1 MNLKQE
7 KAKKI
12 CYKKPI
18 LRKLNY
24 DYMCE
29 KAWEMLEECQ
39 ALQWLDGADEEVLLE
54 AFDDDD
60 EQLFEFRMLFSTLSV
75 DCEKFIEDLK
85 EFGVPDHF
93 DDFVCFSADGN
104 EFGGMMGYESIE
116 GDYFGIEPFMYPW
129 CDEATQKRLE
139 RLTKVEILETAKNCF
154 KVMTAFLSISS
165 RYEDLKDAFDILK
178 GKQLNFL
185 GTIKEIEKL
194 YESANY
200 ENFCGK
206 ATWTFDRLVIEL
218 PQEIWVQ
225 C

>member
-1 MNLKQE
+1 
-7 KAKKI
+7 
-12 CYKKPI
+12 
-18 LRKLNY
+18 
-24 DYMCE
+24 
-29 KAWEMLEECQ
+29 
-39 ALQWLDGADEEVLLE
+39 
-54 AFDDDD
+54 
-60 EQLFEFRMLFSTLSV
+60 
-75 DCEKFIEDLK
+75 
-85 EFGVPDHF
+85 
-93 DDFVCFSADGN
+93 
-104 EFGGMMGYESIE
+104 
-116 GDYFGIEPFMYPW
+116 
-129 CDEATQKRLE
+129 
-139 RLTKVEILETAKNCF
+139 
-154 KVMTAFLSISS
+154 MTAFLSISS